1 MPADTIVCMD
11 LTSLLP
17 PPPAIADDWAL
28 FLDVDGTLLDF
39 ALAPGAVRVPDG
51 LVAILAALQRRLD
64 GALALVSGRPLAQLD
79 ALFAPLRLSAAGL
92 HGLECRLECQ
102 AEDTLDASAA
112 ASATPVPLRALQH
125 NARTLV
131 ARYPGALAED
141 KGSTVALHWR
151 GNPAAEPALVAL
163 AEAALPWLPGYRLQ
177 PGDQV
182 IELRPGGADKGI
194 AIAAMLTS
202 PAFRGRQ
209 PVFVGDDLTD
219 EHGFKVV
226 LDHAGL
232 AVLVGDRQPSAARHR
247 LAGPAAV
254 LAWLTQG
261 AAQGANPTTP
271 T

>member
-1 MPADTIVCMD
+1 MAADTITCMD
-11 LTSLLP
+11 LPSLLP
-17 PPPAIADDWAL
+17 RPPAIADDWAL

-39 ALAPGAVRVPDG
+39 ALAPDAVRVPDG
-51 LVAILAALQRRLD
+51 LVATLAALQRRLD
-64 GALALVSGRPLAQLD
+64 GALGLVSGRPLAQLD
-79 ALFAPLRLSAAGL
+79 ALFAPLRLPAAGL
-92 HGLECRLECQ
+92 HGLECRLECR
-102 AEDTLDASAA
+102 ADRSVAA
-112 ASATPVPLRALQH
+112 AETPVPLRALQH
-125 NARTLV
+125 NADAVV

-151 GNPAAEPALVAL
+151 GNPAAGPALVAL

-194 AIAAMLTS
+194 AIAAMLAN
-202 PAFRGRQ
+202 PVFRGRQ

-219 EHGFKVV
+219 EHGFQVV

-247 LAGPAAV
+247 LAAPAAV
-254 LAWLTQG
+254 LAWLAQG
-261 AAQGANPTTP
+261 AAPGLRTQASQ
-271 T
+271 